1 MSYCYTKG
9 ELGVNTVPFLLAS
22 GVFDSRPAPRGST
35 TAKNQP
41 EIAVCSNKSGTGAA
55 VACMMDAVWLALS
68 SAFCA
73 VACAASA
80 IKSTHAVNA
89 VLIFI
94 LIVSHK
100 IAQCGR

>member
-1 MSYCYTKG
+1 M
-9 ELGVNTVPFLLAS
+9 
-22 GVFDSRPAPRGST
+22 
-35 TAKNQP
+35 
-41 EIAVCSNKSGTGAA
+41 I
-55 VACMMDAVWLALS
+55 DAVWLALS

-80 IKSTHAVNA
+80 IKRTQAVKT
-89 VLIFI
+89 VFIFI